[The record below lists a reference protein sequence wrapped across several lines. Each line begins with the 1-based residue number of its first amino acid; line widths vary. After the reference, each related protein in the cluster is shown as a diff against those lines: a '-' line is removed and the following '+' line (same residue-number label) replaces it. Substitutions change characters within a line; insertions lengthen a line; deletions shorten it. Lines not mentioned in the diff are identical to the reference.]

1 MVKIHEINK
10 FEFDEE
16 KFNESLVL
24 ADQDKPTTGIREK
37 MEWSKAIGYVAR
49 AYWAHFNDEKKA
61 YYYFKKIYDQGGLIS
76 DYVYYGLCYFYA
88 YGVEEDL
95 QKACD
100 ILENAYNSLEDN
112 EKYCGWAWQ
121 MYQMVWYYTHYY
133 EIKKEL
139 TQTKET
145 LEARLEKTKN
155 GWNEYI
161 EKYHSKCKEYSTL
174 EAQLSQTKKEWTDKY
189 NQLVNEFNTLLN
201 KSKASYYA
209 LAAENEALRKN
220 ASSSSGVKDEVVSKY
235 NQLVAKY
242 NELCDAYEKLDAK
255 NTALSEAL
263 ASQQSTSSSR
273 ASQSDM
279 VKVKICYGYVDDSG
293 YKSSNWVQRIKMP
306 MAEYKALLNGSMK
319 AREAYVKS
327 KWLSSYQRAVDV
339 SISLDN

>member
-1 MVKIHEINK
+1 MITFYGIKDQEW
-10 FEFDEE
+10 DEE
-16 KFNESLVL
+16 KFNQSLLL
-24 ADQDKPTTGIREK
+24 ANQDKPTTGLAEKVEWMRAIR
-37 MEWSKAIGYVAR
+37 YVAR
-49 AYWAHFNDEKKA
+49 AYWSHFKDEKKTFH
-61 YYYFKKIYDQGGLIS
+61 YFKRLYDQGAFID
-76 DYVYYGLCYFYA
+76 DYVYYGLCYFYG
-88 YGVEEDL
+88 YGVEEDNP
-95 QKACD
+95 KAAD
-100 ILENAYNSLEDN
+100 IIKKAYHALSDSR
-112 EKYCGWAWQ
+112 EKAWAWQ
-121 MYQMVWYYTHYY
+121 MYQMVWYYTQYY

-189 NQLVNEFNTLLN
+189 NQLVNEYNTLLN

-242 NELCDAYEKLDAK
+242 NEICDAYEKLDAK

-293 YKSSNWVQRIKMP
+293 YKSSNWVKRIEMP

>member
-1 MVKIHEINK
+1 MITFYGIKDQEW
-10 FEFDEE
+10 DEE
-16 KFNESLVL
+16 KFNQSLLL
-24 ADQDKPTTGIREK
+24 ANQDKPTTGLAEKVEWMRAIR
-37 MEWSKAIGYVAR
+37 YVAR
-49 AYWAHFNDEKKA
+49 AYWSHFKDEKKTFH
-61 YYYFKKIYDQGGLIS
+61 YFKRLYDQGAFID
-76 DYVYYGLCYFYA
+76 DYVYYGLCYFYG
-88 YGVEEDL
+88 YGVEEDNP
-95 QKACD
+95 KAAD
-100 ILENAYNSLEDN
+100 IIKKAYHALSDSR
-112 EKYCGWAWQ
+112 EKAWAWQ
-121 MYQMVWYYTHYY
+121 MYQMVWYYTQYY

-189 NQLVNEFNTLLN
+189 NQLVNEYNTLLN

-209 LAAENEALRKN
+209 LAAENEAIRKN
-220 ASSSSGVKDEVVSKY
+220 ASPS
-235 NQLVAKY
+235 
-242 NELCDAYEKLDAK
+242 
-255 NTALSEAL
+255 
-263 ASQQSTSSSR
+263 SSSR

-293 YKSSNWVQRIKMP
+293 YKSSNWVKRIEMP